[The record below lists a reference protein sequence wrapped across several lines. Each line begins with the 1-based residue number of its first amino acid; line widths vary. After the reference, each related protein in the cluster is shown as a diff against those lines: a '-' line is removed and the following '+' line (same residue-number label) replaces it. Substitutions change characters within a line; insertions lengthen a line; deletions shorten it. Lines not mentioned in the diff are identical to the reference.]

1 MDTVIDEKE
10 ALNRMAR
17 FCSTAEHCR
26 KEIEEKLR
34 KWSLSDEAVKRII
47 RALEQENYVDEVRFC
62 RAFIHD
68 KYRFDKW
75 GKVKI
80 AQVLRLKHIPVS
92 TYAPIMDEVIDED
105 EYLNLLRNLLN
116 AKRRSIRAKNSYEL
130 RAKLVRYAL
139 GRGFEME
146 DIDRCI
152 DFPEENE

>member
-26 KEIEEKLR
+26 TEIEEKLR
-34 KWSLSDEAVKRII
+34 KWSLSDEVVKRII
-47 RALEQENYVDEVRFC
+47 RTLEQENYVDEGRFC

-80 AQVLRLKHIPVS
+80 AQALRLKHIPVS

-116 AKRRSIRAKNSYEL
+116 AKLRNIRAKNSYEL